1 MRVEATRRIAAPREV
16 VWDWVGD
23 LSRYDEF
30 MADVQRWEQ
39 AGDLKT
45 GCGSRWNMRIQIG
58 SAPVGGLIEVVEY
71 DEPGDLAWT
80 GVTGIE
86 QRGRWRLRERQ
97 PGITDV
103 TLRISFA
110 SPGGFLR
117 LFVER
122 LAAPQL
128 RGSLQRTLATLAA
141 RVEGSG

>member
-1 MRVEATRRIAAPREV
+1 MRVEATRRINASRDA

-30 MADVQRWEQ
+30 MADVMRWEQ
-39 AGDLKT
+39 AADVKT
-45 GCGSRWNMRIQIG
+45 GCGSRWNMRIQVG

-97 PGITDV
+97 PGCTEV
-103 TLRISFA
+103 TLRISFS

-117 LFVER
+117 YFVER
-122 LAAPQL
+122 LAAPRL
-128 RGSLQRTLATLAA
+128 RGSLQRTLGNLAA
-141 RVEGSG
+141 RVEGSA